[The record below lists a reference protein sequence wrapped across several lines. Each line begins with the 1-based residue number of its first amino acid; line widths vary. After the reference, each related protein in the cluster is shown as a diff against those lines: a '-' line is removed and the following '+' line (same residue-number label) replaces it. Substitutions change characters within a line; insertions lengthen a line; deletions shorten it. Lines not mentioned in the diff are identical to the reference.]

1 MGRKKKR
8 RSARNRAAEQ
18 AAHAGEPQPPV
29 APSGQATPVDVT
41 AEPAAAGPAEP
52 SAPAPPPAPT
62 TVPPPPALD
71 PPAESPLGEPPVVA
85 APPAPQSL
93 GVAAPKALAPKTTP
107 ALRPES
113 GDPVVDLDADLDAD
127 LDGDASDSY
136 DSLVA
141 QVAGLKSEPRRPKR
155 GAARAPRKPDPEPPE
170 DVVEV
175 HDLDDDEGASN
186 AVHRLIAQA
195 VVGAPPEEVEPEA
208 EAPLIDLDA
217 DEDQKVPPARSRS
230 PGVSPPTSPPP
241 SRLVQAAAF
250 GGVDDDEPAISLD
263 FGEVS
268 TPEARARLL
277 AEALAHAEHKEA
289 RYRVP
294 LTDTRRAARWKA
306 LVSGV
311 LFVLAG
317 SVAVAPPGW
326 VRPEP
331 MAQLNDAAR
340 ARGTRMALLLQ
351 AQQVEAFRV
360 RSQRLPESLR
370 ELPAALPG
378 MRYARSGNRAY
389 QLIAYER
396 DGNAIVFD
404 SANPAP
410 AFRILMSAWAP
421 AEEAP

>member
-1 MGRKKKR
+1 
-8 RSARNRAAEQ
+8 
-18 AAHAGEPQPPV
+18 
-29 APSGQATPVDVT
+29 
-41 AEPAAAGPAEP
+41 
-52 SAPAPPPAPT
+52 
-62 TVPPPPALD
+62 
-71 PPAESPLGEPPVVA
+71 
-85 APPAPQSL
+85 
-93 GVAAPKALAPKTTP
+93 
-107 ALRPES
+107 
-113 GDPVVDLDADLDAD
+113 LDADLDAD
-127 LDGDASDSY
+127 MDGDASDSY

-141 QVAGLKSEPRRPKR
+141 QVAGLKSEPRSPKR

-175 HDLDDDEGASN
+175 HDLDDDEGASK

-217 DEDQKVPPARSRS
+217 DEDLKAAPARSRA
-230 PGVSPPTSPPP
+230 PGVSPPAVSPP

-250 GGVDDDEPAISLD
+250 GGVDDDDEPAISLD
-263 FGEVS
+263 YGEVS

-317 SVAVAPPGW
+317 GVAVAPPRW

-331 MAQLNDAAR
+331 AAQFNAAAR

-360 RSQRLPESLR
+360 RSQRLPEDLG
-370 ELPAALPG
+370 ELPSTLPG
-378 MRYARSGNRAY
+378 MRYARSGNRSY

-410 AFRILMSAWAP
+410 AFRILMSAWTP
-421 AEEAP
+421 EEEAP